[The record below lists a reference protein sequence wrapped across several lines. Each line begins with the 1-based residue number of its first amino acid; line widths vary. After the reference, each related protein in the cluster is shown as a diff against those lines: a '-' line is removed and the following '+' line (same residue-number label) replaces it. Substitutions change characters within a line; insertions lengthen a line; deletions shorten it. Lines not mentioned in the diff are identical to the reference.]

1 MLRPTQV
8 PARRCAILARTG
20 LSPAPARL
28 SRRFRF
34 PDASARRR
42 PYNPG
47 TRVATPP
54 VWAPPRSLAATGG
67 IVFTFYSC
75 GYLDV
80 SVPRVRLHAP
90 HGCRDRS
97 RRVAPFGN
105 PRIRGYLLHPA
116 AYRSLSRPSSPPRAK
131 ASPMRPSSIPF
142 YLHGRQARLVSYLF
156 SPCLLYRS
164 AYPRLP
170 KEPRFSLTALVVFY
184 FMSLCLL
191 ARGQLD
197 RLAPPSLST
206 ASSLVIVL
214 FPLRPVALTPPQ
226 PFIRWRITESNR

>member
-8 PARRCAILARTG
+8 PARFRISLARTG

-67 IVFTFYSC
+67 NRVYFLFLRVLRCFSP
-75 GYLDV
+75 
-80 SVPRVRLHAP
+80 PRSPPCSAWMSGSLPTGCPIRKSADQGIFAPPRGLSQLVTSFVASESQGIPHAP
-90 HGCRDRS
+90 FVHSVLSSWTPGS
-97 RRVAPFGN
+97 PGVLFVFALPFLPFG
-105 PRIRGYLLHPA
+105 L
-116 AYRSLSRPSSPPRAK
+116 SSPPVG
-131 ASPMRPSSIPF
+131 ASVLP
-142 YLHGRQARLVSYLF
+142 HGARCV
-156 SPCLLYRS
+156 LLYEFLSSRS
-164 AYPRLP
+164 WSALRSLRSVPLP
-170 KEPRFSLTALVVFY
+170 
-184 FMSLCLL
+184 
-191 ARGQLD
+191 
-197 RLAPPSLST
+197 T

-214 FPLRPVALTPPQ
+214 FPK
-226 PFIRWRITESNR
+226 

>member
-8 PARRCAILARTG
+8 PARRCASLARTG
-20 LSPAPARL
+20 LSPAVARL

-34 PDASARRR
+34 PATSARRR

-80 SVPRVRLHAP
+80 SVPRVRLHAQRE
-90 HGCRDRS
+90 CRDRS

-105 PRIRGYLLHPA
+105 PRIRGYLLLPA

-142 YLHGRQARLVSYLF
+142 YLHGRQGFRLVSYLF
-156 SPCLLYRS
+156 SPCLFYRS

-191 ARGQLD
+191 ARGP
-197 RLAPPSLST
+197 RSEAYATSR
-206 ASSLVIVL
+206 
-214 FPLRPVALTPPQ
+214 FPLLPALSLCSFQ
-226 PFIRWRITESNR
+226 SANQ

>member
-1 MLRPTQV
+1 M
-8 PARRCAILARTG
+8 RTG

-34 PDASARRR
+34 VGSVARRR

-80 SVPRVRLHAP
+80 SVPRVRLHAMRE
-90 HGCRDRS
+90 CRDRS

-105 PRIRGYLLHPA
+105 PRIRGYLLLPA

-142 YLHGRQARLVSYLF
+142 FLHGRQGSPGVLF
-156 SPCLLYRS
+156 VFALPFYRS
-164 AYPRLP
+164 AFPHSLRSPVMPHGARCVLLYEFLSSRSWSALRSLRSVPLP
-170 KEPRFSLTALVVFY
+170 
-184 FMSLCLL
+184 
-191 ARGQLD
+191 
-197 RLAPPSLST
+197 T

-214 FPLRPVALTPPQ
+214 FPKCQSADY
-226 PFIRWRITESNR
+226 SMD